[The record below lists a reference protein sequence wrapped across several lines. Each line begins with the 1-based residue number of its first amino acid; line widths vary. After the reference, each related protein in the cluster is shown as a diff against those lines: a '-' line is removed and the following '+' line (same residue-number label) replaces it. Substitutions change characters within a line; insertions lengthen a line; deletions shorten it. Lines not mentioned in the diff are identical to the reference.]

1 MDNMI
6 YMHVQHQKL
15 ERIVEQGVTLLSQP
29 QPTLILAHSFGGILA
44 KTMIQRLRDIGLC
57 DPYSG
62 HIYKLVTMASP
73 HTMTLFGV
81 SAAKDALHTPQWI
94 ENLPTITLG
103 GYLDPVVFYG
113 YTRMHDSIHYNL
125 WSEHLSFL
133 LFSRTRN
140 RVLQELD

>member
-6 YMHVQHQKL
+6 YMHYQHQKL

-29 QPTLILAHSFGGILA
+29 QPTLVLAHSFGGILA
-44 KTMIQRLRDIGLC
+44 KTMIQRLRDAGLC
-57 DPYSG
+57 DPHND

-73 HTMTLFGV
+73 HTMNLFGV
-81 SAAKDALHTPQWI
+81 KAAKHALQTPQWI
-94 ENLPTITLG
+94 ERLPTVTLG
-103 GYLDPVVFYG
+103 GYLDPVVFYR
-113 YTRMHDSIHYNL
+113 YTRMNQSTHYNF

-133 LFSRTRN
+133 LFSRMRK